1 MSKLE
6 GPSDTTTEIKQFS
19 DNITNRKIFTSV
31 CVVVGILAASVEP
44 IVVKL
49 GYEQNLLPIH
59 LLIVKTFIG
68 SLLILPLTRTFRWI
82 GFKNLARVSV
92 LALLLLTTSALSI
105 FSLKHISA
113 VLAITIITTTPAFV
127 AIINQIIGRDEL
139 TPKFW
144 LGFILCFTGVCLGLD
159 WSGLSISF
167 IGFALIFGAVCTST
181 TYRVTMEGTANR
193 FSPAL
198 ISTYMFFINGII
210 VVLFFMPFVG
220 SIPERAWQIG
230 AWMGF
235 ASACAN
241 VAFLFALHLL
251 GSTRISIINILQR
264 PAIIIAAAFILREPL
279 TIAQGIG
286 VALVLIG
293 VQLAQVKR
301 KTKVLATLVVETAD
315 SSKT

>member
-1 MSKLE
+1 MNKLE
-6 GPSDTTTEIKQFS
+6 KSSDATNESKQFS
-19 DNITNRKIFTSV
+19 ESSSNRQIFTAC

-68 SLLILPLTRTFRWI
+68 SLLILPLTRTYRWI
-82 GFKNLARVSV
+82 GFKNLARVTV

-105 FSLKHISA
+105 FALKHISA

-144 LGFILCFTGVCLGLD
+144 LGFLLCFSGVCLGLD

-220 SIPERAWQIG
+220 PIPERAWQIG

-286 VALVLIG
+286 VALVLVG

-301 KTKVLATLVVETAD
+301 KKKPVATIAAETR
-315 SSKT
+315 S

>member
-1 MSKLE
+1 MNKLE
-6 GPSDTTTEIKQFS
+6 KSSDATNESKQFS
-19 DNITNRKIFTSV
+19 ESSSNRQIFTAC

-68 SLLILPLTRTFRWI
+68 SLLILPLTRTYRWI
-82 GFKNLARVSV
+82 GFKNLARVTV

-105 FSLKHISA
+105 FALKHISA

-144 LGFILCFTGVCLGLD
+144 LGFILCFSGVCLGLD

-220 SIPERAWQIG
+220 PIPERAWQIG

-286 VALVLIG
+286 VVLVLVG

-301 KTKVLATLVVETAD
+301 KKKPVATIVAETR
-315 SSKT
+315 S

>member
-1 MSKLE
+1 
-6 GPSDTTTEIKQFS
+6 
-19 DNITNRKIFTSV
+19 
-31 CVVVGILAASVEP
+31 
-44 IVVKL
+44 
-49 GYEQNLLPIH
+49 
-59 LLIVKTFIG
+59 
-68 SLLILPLTRTFRWI
+68 
-82 GFKNLARVSV
+82 
-92 LALLLLTTSALSI
+92 
-105 FSLKHISA
+105 
-113 VLAITIITTTPAFV
+113 
-127 AIINQIIGRDEL
+127 
-139 TPKFW
+139 
-144 LGFILCFTGVCLGLD
+144 
-159 WSGLSISF
+159 
-167 IGFALIFGAVCTST
+167 
-181 TYRVTMEGTANR
+181 MEGTANR

-220 SIPERAWQIG
+220 PIPERAWQIG

-286 VALVLIG
+286 VALVLVG

-301 KTKVLATLVVETAD
+301 KKKPVATIVSETR
-315 SSKT
+315 S